1 MLNRLEKFLLIHRNS
16 RLTYNIEMFRS
27 LIFVP
32 SNSRRFIDKAKTLN
46 ADVICFDLE
55 DSVPINEKTAARQM
69 IIQTLKHRA
78 EYKTN
83 MYIRINSFDSGMAF
97 SDLKEIIQNGV
108 DGIVIPKVN
117 DDKEVSD
124 IIRFISILEDERGIE
139 KGSIR
144 LMPSIETAKGVV
156 NAYFIAKAD
165 QRVNAVIFGVFD
177 FLYDM
182 GLDYAE
188 NDGIEYMYARGKI
201 PVDAKAA
208 GVAAIDAI
216 WQKVDDIDGLIKDAM
231 AAKRLGYSGKSI
243 IHPSQIEPVHE
254 IFIPTKNEIEWAK
267 KVIEALG
274 QTMERGSGRG
284 AVKVEGKMIDA
295 VHYKQA
301 KAILDINSES
311 L

>member
-1 MLNRLEKFLLIHRNS
+1 
-16 RLTYNIEMFRS
+16 MFRS

-46 ADVICFDLE
+46 ADITCFDLE
-55 DSVPINEKTAARQM
+55 DSVPINEKTVARE
-69 IIQTLKHRA
+69 IIVQTLKRRTD
-78 EYKTN
+78 YKTN
-83 MYIRINSFDSGMAF
+83 VYIRINSFDSGMAF

-117 DDKEVSD
+117 DENEVVD
-124 IIRFISILEDERGIE
+124 IIRFISILEDERGIK
-139 KGSIR
+139 KGSIK
-144 LMPSIETAKGVV
+144 LIPSIETAKGVV

-165 QRVNAVIFGVFD
+165 QRVNALIFGVFD

-188 NDGIEYMYARGKI
+188 NDGIEYVYARGKI

-216 WQKVDDIDGLIKDAM
+216 WQNVDDTNGLTKDARV
-231 AAKRLGYSGKSI
+231 AKRLGYSGKSI
-243 IHPSQIEPVHE
+243 IHPSQIDPVHK

-274 QTMERGSGRG
+274 ETMERGSGRG
-284 AVKVEGKMIDA
+284 AVKLEGKMIDA

-301 KAILDINSES
+301 KAILNIDS
-311 L
+311 